1 VPNLICWHCLAK
13 VGDAVCVNCPQKHT
27 QRAKRPK
34 ESLPPTRALLSSPGI
49 AGVGAGAIV
58 LLPSAEDCDYDG
70 VSSEGRGGPTTEVHS
85 IDESNFTVGDT
96 RVRLGLPLH
105 VSPVSDLRFVGV
117 GDKEQR
123 RSEHQHH
130 HHHQQPAPNSFVSQ
144 KAGGPPVFK
153 LCNSFCKDLA
163 ISKSSNEF
171 DIVAATQLRHAGN
184 SLVRCAYSGNF
195 MLLAEY
201 LHSHFNKTGS
211 MNEKVHTK
219 SLIKIC
225 RYLCPHTQE
234 GGQDSLSRLII

>member
-1 VPNLICWHCLAK
+1 MCPTLSSFLLLSCTAPKSVIKGFNMLMQVPNLICWHCLAK
-13 VGDAVCVNCPQKHT
+13 IGDAVCVNCPQKHT

-49 AGVGAGAIV
+49 TGVGAGAIV

-70 VSSEGRGGPTTEVHS
+70 VSSEGRGGPTTEGHS

-123 RSEHQHH
+123 RSEHQHQH
-130 HHHQQPAPNSFVSQ
+130 QHQHQQPAPNSFVSQ

-153 LCNSFCKDLA
+153 LCNSFYKDLA

-171 DIVAATQLRHAGN
+171 DIVTATQLRHAGN
-184 SLVRCAYSGNF
+184 LW
-195 MLLAEY
+195 
-201 LHSHFNKTGS
+201 
-211 MNEKVHTK
+211 
-219 SLIKIC
+219 
-225 RYLCPHTQE
+225 
-234 GGQDSLSRLII
+234 

>member
-1 VPNLICWHCLAK
+1 
-13 VGDAVCVNCPQKHT
+13 
-27 QRAKRPK
+27 
-34 ESLPPTRALLSSPGI
+34 LSSPGI

-123 RSEHQHH
+123 RSEHQHQH
-130 HHHQQPAPNSFVSQ
+130 QHQQPAPNSFVSQ

-184 SLVRCAYSGNF
+184 SLVRCAYTQAISRSWLNIC
-195 MLLAEY
+195 
-201 LHSHFNKTGS
+201 NKTGS